1 MGRPPEIGAGL
12 GLIVCLDD
20 VGHAV
25 KLRNMAT
32 IRISTVEAPLD
43 RPTLVDPAIRL
54 LRRALALGL
63 LGDNERVDRLDL
75 ELVRRIAREASAAGI
90 GQDAAVA
97 LLHGDSG
104 ANRLAALIERLDDS
118 LTESPLPDREVPE
131 LLRVFD
137 REHLALL
144 TGTSGVSLGRYLA
157 GSRKWPDEL
166 ATRIHWLA
174 LVLSDLAGAYNDF
187 GVRRWFERERTQLDG
202 RSPRQVLGTEWDPA
216 SPDVERVRRL
226 AASLAGVGAVT

>member
-32 IRISTVEAPLD
+32 IRISTVGAPLD
-43 RPTLVDPAIRL
+43 RPTLIDPAIRL